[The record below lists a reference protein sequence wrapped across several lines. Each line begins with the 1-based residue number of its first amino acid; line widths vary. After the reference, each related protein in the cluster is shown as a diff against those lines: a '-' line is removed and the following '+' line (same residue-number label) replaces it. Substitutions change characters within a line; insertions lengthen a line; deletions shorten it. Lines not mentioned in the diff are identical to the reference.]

1 MYIENNGEKYYL
13 SRVYWFHSG
22 NCTIWE
28 FANAEGDVID
38 YEVNI
43 DERITDKVKVM
54 EGWK

>member
-1 MYIENNGEKYYL
+1 MYIESNEEKYYL

-28 FANAEGDVID
+28 FANAEGDIID

-54 EGWK
+54 EG

>member
-1 MYIENNGEKYYL
+1 MYIESNGEKYYL
-13 SRVYWFHSG
+13 SRVYWFNSR
-22 NCTIWE
+22 NCTIWD

-54 EGWK
+54 EG